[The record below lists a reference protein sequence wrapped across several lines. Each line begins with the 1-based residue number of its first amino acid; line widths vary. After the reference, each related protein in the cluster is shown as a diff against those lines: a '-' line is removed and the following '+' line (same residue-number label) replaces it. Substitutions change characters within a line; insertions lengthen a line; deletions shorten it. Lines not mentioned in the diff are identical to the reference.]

1 MQPGFFPT
9 SPFPFPIS
17 LEENGILSDVKK
29 LLQNINNS
37 FKDYAFPVCPVG
49 VLLHL
54 IPPIF
59 FYGIFPFVTFEIML
73 PPVIWYGIFM
83 LPYVGLFWFMH
94 HKRRL
99 GIKAAIKEFNQ
110 TLMDRRIWAQWISDY
125 YANESDD
132 EESHFDDW
140 YTTNMYLYKYLIA
153 VIRMQDT
160 RRSRIDMQPWL
171 LIKKRE
177 YTILRKLE
185 NYASMQNYSVPTE
198 PQLPYQVV

>member
-1 MQPGFFPT
+1 M
-9 SPFPFPIS
+9 
-17 LEENGILSDVKK
+17 
-29 LLQNINNS
+29 LQNINNS
-37 FKDYAFPVCPVG
+37 FKNFAFPVCPVG

-54 IPPIF
+54 IPPAF
-59 FYGIFPFVTFEIML
+59 FYGIFPFVTFEIFL
-73 PPVIWYGIFM
+73 PPIIWYGIFM

-110 TLMDRRIWAQWISDY
+110 TLMNRRIWAQWISDC
-125 YANESDD
+125 YANESD
-132 EESHFDDW
+132 ESHFDDW

-198 PQLPYQVV
+198 PQLPYQVG